1 MIGGQKVKTNAGTRS
16 LSRMARQEARAG
28 YLFILPTYLF
38 YFIFM
43 LIPLRMTI
51 YYSFTK
57 FNMVKP
63 PQWIGL
69 SNYLKMFSDKVIFI
83 TLKNTI
89 VFTVSSTVLKMMAGF
104 ILAVLFATNGL
115 YRPVRS
121 IGRGVLFFPYV
132 VGLSYIALAF
142 GYLFATDTGAIN
154 WFLVN
159 KLGIEKIP
167 WFTNSTYAMMMLILI
182 DVWKNMGFAMLL
194 YLAGMQSISS
204 DYYEAASLDGASRW
218 QQTIHITLPLVLP
231 TTVMCIILFTI
242 NGLQL
247 FDAPSIITNGGPG
260 NSTRSL
266 VMYIYMRAFT
276 KYEMGYASAISLAF
290 MLIMAVVS
298 YFQLKL
304 ENMGDNKGKEM

>member
-1 MIGGQKVKTNAGTRS
+1 MNTAGTRS

-43 LIPLRMTI
+43 LIPLGMTI

-69 SNYLKMFSDKVIFI
+69 DNYIKMFSDKVIFV

-89 VFTVSSTVLKMMAGF
+89 VYTVFTAVFKIIVGF
-104 ILAVLFATNGL
+104 LLAVLFATNGL

-142 GYLFATDTGAIN
+142 GYLFATDTGAVN

-159 KLGIEKIP
+159 KLGVEKIP
-167 WFTNSTYAMMMLILI
+167 WFTNSTYAMTMLILI

-204 DYYEAASLDGASRW
+204 DYYEAASLDGANRW
-218 QQTIHITLPLVLP
+218 QQTVHITLPLVLP

-247 FDAPSIITNGGPG
+247 FDAPNIITNGGPG
-260 NSTRSL
+260 NATRSL

-290 MLIMAVVS
+290 MLLMAVVS

-304 ENMGDNKGKEM
+304 ENMGDAKGKEV

>member
-1 MIGGQKVKTNAGTRS
+1 MKTNAGTRS

>member
-1 MIGGQKVKTNAGTRS
+1 
-16 LSRMARQEARAG
+16 MARQEARAG

-43 LIPLRMTI
+43 LIPLGMTI

-69 SNYLKMFSDKVIFI
+69 DNYIKMFSDKVIFV

-89 VFTVSSTVLKMMAGF
+89 VYTVFTAVFKIIVGF
-104 ILAVLFATNGL
+104 LLAVLFATNGL

-142 GYLFATDTGAIN
+142 GYLFATDTGAVN

-159 KLGIEKIP
+159 KLGVEKIP
-167 WFTNSTYAMMMLILI
+167 WFTNSTYAMTMLILI

-204 DYYEAASLDGASRW
+204 DYYEAASLDGANRW
-218 QQTIHITLPLVLP
+218 QQTVHITLPLVLP

-247 FDAPSIITNGGPG
+247 FDAPNIITNGGPG
-260 NSTRSL
+260 NATRSL

-290 MLIMAVVS
+290 LLLMAVVS

-304 ENMGDNKGKEM
+304 ENMGDAKGKEV

>member
-1 MIGGQKVKTNAGTRS
+1 MKTNAGKRS

-43 LIPLRMTI
+43 LIPLGMTI

-69 SNYLKMFSDKVIFI
+69 SNYIKMFSDKVIFV
-83 TLKNTI
+83 TLKNTV
-89 VFTVSSTVLKMMAGF
+89 VFTVTSTVLKMMAGF
-104 ILAVLFATNGL
+104 ILAVLFATNGI

-159 KLGIEKIP
+159 KLGMEKIP
-167 WFTNSTYAMMMLILI
+167 WFTNSTYAMLMLILI

-204 DYYEAASLDGASRW
+204 DYYEAASLDGATRW

-231 TTVMCIILFTI
+231 TTVMCFILFTI

-260 NSTRSL
+260 NATRSL

-304 ENMGDNKGKEM
+304 ENMGDAKGKEV

>member
-1 MIGGQKVKTNAGTRS
+1 MNTAGTRS

-43 LIPLRMTI
+43 LIPLGMTI

-69 SNYLKMFSDKVIFI
+69 DNYIKMFSDKVIFV

-89 VFTVSSTVLKMMAGF
+89 VYTVFTAVFKIIVGF
-104 ILAVLFATNGL
+104 LLAVLFATNGL
-115 YRPVRS
+115 YRPVRAL
-121 IGRGVLFFPYV
+121 GRGVLFFPYV

-142 GYLFATDTGAIN
+142 GYLFATDTGAVN

-159 KLGIEKIP
+159 KLGVEKIP
-167 WFTNSTYAMMMLILI
+167 WFTNSTYAMTMLILI

-204 DYYEAASLDGASRW
+204 DYYEAASLDGANRW
-218 QQTIHITLPLVLP
+218 QQTVHITLPLVLP

-247 FDAPSIITNGGPG
+247 FDAPNIITNGGPG
-260 NSTRSL
+260 NATRSL

-290 MLIMAVVS
+290 MLLMAVVS

-304 ENMGDNKGKEM
+304 ENMGDAKGKEV